1 MTEVDEL
8 LARLRKLEPIVLERE
23 FSRSVQRRGRE
34 RLRERRRTAPLA
46 ATAVLGTV
54 VVYLGWALHFTSGL
68 YR

>member
-23 FSRSVQRRGRE
+23 FSQSVQRRGRA
-34 RLRERRRTAPLA
+34 RLRARGRRSPLA
-46 ATAVLGTV
+46 STIVLGTV
-54 VVYLGWALHFTSGL
+54 VAYLGWALHFTSGL